1 MGVCYGTPS
10 HRYYGEGVCG
20 CVRAMAHT
28 HSSTE
33 LSEGR
38 FVYSSIP
45 TYSKREIRVPWH
57 PYGEGRDVSG
67 GSRAPERVSV

>member
-1 MGVCYGTPS
+1 
-10 HRYYGEGVCG
+10 
-20 CVRAMAHT
+20 MAHT